1 MHITIL
7 NTCNT
12 QNVVP
17 FPLLKHILDEKI
29 EDQMLLIA
37 YLIFVADT
45 ADIFRGEFFVMWR
58 NFG

>member
-17 FPLLKHILDEKI
+17 FPLLKHILDEKKI

-45 ADIFRGEFFVMWR
+45 ADIVRGEFSCHVEKF
-58 NFG
+58 

>member
-45 ADIFRGEFFVMWR
+45 ADIVRGEFSCHVEKF
-58 NFG
+58 